1 MKYKITFAEE
11 GISVLAEEGIT
22 VFEARD
28 PGRN

>member
-22 VFEARD
+22 VFEAQIQA
-28 PGRN
+28 GK